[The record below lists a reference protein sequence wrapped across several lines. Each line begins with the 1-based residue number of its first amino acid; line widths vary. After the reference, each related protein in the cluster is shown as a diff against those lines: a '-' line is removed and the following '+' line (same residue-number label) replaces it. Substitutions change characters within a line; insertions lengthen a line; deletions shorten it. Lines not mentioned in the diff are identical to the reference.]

1 MEVEEKPDVS
11 YAQIG
16 GLEEQIVE
24 IKETVELPLKKPDL
38 FTDIGIEPPR
48 SSSLR
53 TSWYR

>member
-24 IKETVELPLKKPDL
+24 IKETVELPLKNQ
-38 FTDIGIEPPR
+38 IY
-48 SSSLR
+48 S
-53 TSWYR
+53 